1 MTAAACRQA
10 HCHAAGHHQL
20 DFEQYNSGPY
30 RFRNPNKQTRN
41 TESHMSKKKT
51 LPTDNGNAP
60 ADTCTLTETETSSAY
75 DQFNNAAP
83 LAPQDDGYPGWEQPL
98 NFFGKLAAQPFG
110 SEHVPTSLG
119 SYPAAY
125 ATQTGIDFGIA
136 LGGALAAA
144 ASALNDAFQIVA
156 DEPTGYW
163 QSARLWILALAPSGS
178 GKSPAQAH
186 MLAPLDAIA
195 RAELALYEK
204 RSATAKTPLRA
215 GTETGEAE
223 RLPKPRIIVR
233 DTTIE
238 ALSEVLRDTPRGV
251 LIATDEIVSWLG
263 SMDAYRGKSGSRDR
277 GEWLRLFDG
286 GSHTIERIQRG
297 SINIPN
303 WGCSILTATTSV
315 ALSKLAKQLPED
327 GLLQRFIAIVSSRQ
341 QDSVPVENI
350 DSIRGEYEKLIER
363 LYRLAPLPTSR
374 GKIHMT
380 LAAKSAF
387 QAWRRENRQEQEG
400 FESVDP
406 GLAAHIA
413 KHPSFALRL
422 ALLFHCAETLA
433 GEAHPDAHP
442 ENLEVTEE
450 CMRLAFRFLKRA
462 QNHAL
467 ALYLSLKGESEVMNL
482 ARKVAKTILARN
494 LSTFA
499 RRDLV
504 GNGAFR
510 GVDPRRQDEALQLLE
525 DLCWVRPAD
534 QRNSTRPSQ
543 FDVNPGIPSKFLALA
558 KEERLRRLRVKEA
571 ITDSVAERR
580 DGG

>member
-1 MTAAACRQA
+1 M
-10 HCHAAGHHQL
+10 
-20 DFEQYNSGPY
+20 N
-30 RFRNPNKQTRN
+30 
-41 TESHMSKKKT
+41 KKKT
-51 LPTDNGNAP
+51 LPTDSGNAP
-60 ADTCTLTETETSSAY
+60 ADTCTLTETETGSVNE
-75 DQFNNAAP
+75 QFDNPAS
-83 LAPQDDGYPGWEQPL
+83 LAPPDDGYRGWEQPL
-98 NFFGKLAAQPFG
+98 NFFGKLVALPFG
-110 SEHVPTSLG
+110 KTHVPPSLG
-119 SYPAAY
+119 TYPAAY
-125 ATQTGIDFGIA
+125 AAQTGIDFGIA

-144 ASALNDAFQIVA
+144 TSALDDAFQIVA

-204 RSATAKTPLRA
+204 RSATARNQLQAATD
-215 GTETGEAE
+215 TGETE
-223 RLPKPRIIVR
+223 RLSRPRIIVR

-286 GSHTIERIQRG
+286 GTHTIERIQRG
-297 SINIPN
+297 SISIPN
-303 WGCSILTATTSV
+303 WGCSILTATTPI
-315 ALSKLAKQLPED
+315 ALSKLAQQLPED
-327 GLLQRFIAIVSSRQ
+327 GLLQRFIAIVSPRQ
-341 QDSVPVENI
+341 QDGAPVDNI
-350 DSIRGEYEKLIER
+350 ESIRGKYENLIER
-363 LYRLAPLPTSR
+363 LYRLVPLPKSR
-374 GKIHMT
+374 GKIHM
-380 LAAKSAF
+380 APGAKSAF
-387 QAWRRENRQEQEG
+387 QAWRRDNRLEQEG

-406 GLAAHIA
+406 GLAAHVA
-413 KHPSFALRL
+413 KYPSFALRL

-433 GEAHPDAHP
+433 CEAHADAHP

-467 ALYLSLKGESEVMNL
+467 ALYLSLKGESEVISL
-482 ARKVAKTILARN
+482 ARKVAKTILARD
-494 LSTFA
+494 LLTFA

-510 GVDPRRQDEALQLLE
+510 GVDPRRQDEALRLLE
-525 DLCWVRPAD
+525 DLCWVRPAE
-534 QRNSTRPSQ
+534 QSHNTRPSR
-543 FDVNPGIPSKFLALA
+543 FDVNPGIRSKFSALA
-558 KEERLRRLRVKEA
+558 KEECVRRLRVKEL

-580 DGG
+580 

>member
-1 MTAAACRQA
+1 
-10 HCHAAGHHQL
+10 
-20 DFEQYNSGPY
+20 
-30 RFRNPNKQTRN
+30 
-41 TESHMSKKKT
+41 MSKEET
-51 LPTDNGNAP
+51 LESDSGKAP
-60 ADTCTLTETETSSAY
+60 ADPCTMTETETNPVNV
-75 DQFNNAAP
+75 QFGNSEPADR
-83 LAPQDDGYPGWEQPL
+83 QDDGYHPGWEQPL
-98 NFFGKLAAQPFG
+98 NFFGKLVALPFG
-110 SEHVPTSLG
+110 SAHVPASLG

-125 ATQTGIDFGIA
+125 AIQTGIDFGIA
-136 LGGALAAA
+136 LGGALATA
-144 ASALNDAFQIVA
+144 ASALDDAFQIVA

-204 RSATAKTPLRA
+204 RSATAKNQLQA
-215 GTETGEAE
+215 GTDTGEAE
-223 RLPKPRIIVR
+223 RLSRPRIIVR

-303 WGCSILTATTSV
+303 WGCSILTATTPV
-315 ALSKLAKQLPED
+315 ALSKLAKLLPED
-327 GLLQRFIAIVSSRQ
+327 GLLQRFIAIVSPRQ
-341 QDSVPVENI
+341 QDGVPVENI
-350 DSIRGEYEKLIER
+350 ESIRGEYEKLIER

-374 GKIHMT
+374 VTSRGKIHMT
-380 LAAKSAF
+380 PAAKSAF
-387 QAWRRENRQEQEG
+387 QTWRRENRREQEG

-406 GLAAHIA
+406 GLAAHVA

-422 ALLFHCAETLA
+422 ALLFHCADTLA
-433 GEAHPDAHP
+433 GEDHADAHP

-467 ALYLSLKGESEVMNL
+467 ALYLSLKGESEVMSL
-482 ARKVAKTILARN
+482 ARKAAKTILARN

-504 GNGAFR
+504 GNGTFR
-510 GVDPRRQDEALQLLE
+510 GVDPRRQDEALRLLE

-534 QRNSTRPSQ
+534 RSNSTRPSQ
-543 FDVNPGIPSKFLALA
+543 FDVNPGVRSKFSALA
-558 KEERLRRLRVKEA
+558 AEERERRLRVKEA

-580 DGG
+580 DGA

>member
-1 MTAAACRQA
+1 
-10 HCHAAGHHQL
+10 
-20 DFEQYNSGPY
+20 
-30 RFRNPNKQTRN
+30 
-41 TESHMSKKKT
+41 MSKKKT
-51 LPTDNGNAP
+51 PESDCRKAP
-60 ADTCTLTETETSSAY
+60 ADTCTLTETETSLVN
-75 DQFNNAAP
+75 DQFDNPAP
-83 LAPQDDGYPGWEQPL
+83 LAPPNSGYPGWEQPL
-98 NFFGKLAAQPFG
+98 NFFDKLVALPFG
-110 SEHVPTSLG
+110 SAHVPASLG

-144 ASALNDAFQIVA
+144 ASALDDAFQIVA

-204 RSATAKTPLRA
+204 RSATAKNQLQA
-215 GTETGEAE
+215 GTHTGEAE
-223 RLPKPRIIVR
+223 RLSRPRIIVR

-263 SMDAYRGKSGSRDR
+263 SMDAYRGKSGARDR

-303 WGCSILTATTSV
+303 WGCSILTATTPI
-315 ALSKLAKQLPED
+315 ALSKLAQQLPED
-327 GLLQRFIAIVSSRQ
+327 GLLQRFIAIVSPRQ
-341 QDSVPVENI
+341 QDGVPVENI
-350 DSIRGEYEKLIER
+350 ESIRGKYENLIER

-374 GKIHMT
+374 GKIHMAP
-380 LAAKSAF
+380 AAKSAF
-387 QAWRRENRQEQEG
+387 QAWRRDNRLEQEG

-406 GLAAHIA
+406 GLAAHVA

-433 GEAHPDAHP
+433 GEAHGAHP

-450 CMRLAFRFLKRA
+450 CMRMAFCFLKRA

-467 ALYLSLKGESEVMNL
+467 ALYLSLKGESEVLSL
-482 ARKVAKTILARN
+482 ARKVAKTILARD
-494 LSTFA
+494 LLTFA

-510 GVDPRRQDEALQLLE
+510 GVDPRRQDEALRLLE

-534 QRNSTRPSQ
+534 QSNNTRPSR
-543 FDVNPGIPSKFLALA
+543 FDVNPGISSKFSALA
-558 KEERLRRLRVKEA
+558 KEECLRRLRVKEL

-580 DGG
+580 DGA